1 MASRIEDVLCPVCG
15 CLCDD
20 IEVTMKDNQ
29 VQRVE
34 NACAMGASKFMN
46 YNKERLLTPLIK
58 RNGEQQPCSLQEAIN
73 KAAEILVNAQY
84 PVLYGW
90 SLTSCEATALGTALA
105 DELGAVMDNQTTVC
119 HGPGVL
125 GMYEVGEPT
134 CTLGEVR
141 HRADLI
147 IYWGCNP
154 EEAHPRHLE
163 RYSVKADGR
172 WRHGRGSR
180 KLIVVDVRRTTT
192 SKLADQF
199 IQIPPGQDFELITAL
214 RMALAH
220 EEIEQQQVAG
230 LAVDR
235 IESLA
240 EVMRGCEFGVIFY
253 GQGVTQSRG
262 KGLNIDA
269 LFSLVRDLNKWT
281 KFSIMPIRGH
291 YNVTGSNQV
300 MTWQTGFPYAV
311 DLSRGYPW
319 HNPGETSIVDIMTRG
334 ENDATMVVS
343 SDPVAHFPP
352 RAVKHMLKHPLIS
365 IDPHMS
371 LTAMAADV
379 VIPSAFAGI
388 EAPGSAYRM
397 DGVALPMKKIAEPPE
412 GILSDVEIISML
424 LQAVKAMRRD

>member
-1 MASRIEDVLCPVCG
+1 
-15 CLCDD
+15 
-20 IEVTMKDNQ
+20 
-29 VQRVE
+29 
-34 NACAMGASKFMN
+34 MGASKFMN
-46 YNKERLLTPLIK
+46 YSKERLLTPMIK
-58 RNGEQQPCSLQEAIN
+58 KNGEHQPCSLNEAIDR
-73 KAAEILVNAQY
+73 AAEILIKADY

-90 SLTSCEATALGTALA
+90 SLTSCEATGLGTALA
-105 DELGAVMDNQTTVC
+105 DELSGVIDNQTTVC

-163 RYSVKADGR
+163 RYSVKAEGR
-172 WRHGRGSR
+172 WRRERSSR

-192 SKLADQF
+192 AKLADQF
-199 IQIPPGQDFELITAL
+199 IQILPGQDFELVTAL

-220 EEIEQQQVAG
+220 EEIEQEEVAG
-230 LAVDR
+230 LRLEEV
-235 IESLA
+235 ESLA
-240 EVMRGCEFGVIFY
+240 ELMRACEFGVLFY

-311 DLSRGYPW
+311 DMSRGYPW
-319 HNPGETSIVDIMTRG
+319 HNPGETSIVDIMTRE
-334 ENDATMVVS
+334 ENDATLVVS

-371 LTAMAADV
+371 MTAMAADV
-379 VIPSAFAGI
+379 LIPSAFAGI
-388 EAPGSAYRM
+388 EAGGSAYRM
-397 DGVALPMKKIAEPPE
+397 DGVALPMRKFAEPPE
-412 GILSDVEIISML
+412 GILPDEEIISML
-424 LQAVKAMRRD
+424 LQAVKAKRHN